1 MTNNKIHVIFTKGLI
16 ASGKSTWAKQF
27 VKDNQSYKRVSRD
40 DLRHMLSSYTFDN
53 ENEKIVTALCD
64 KTIGTLIDQGFNL
77 VIDQM
82 NLNEKR
88 LHQDMKFI
96 EECCKFDNKQVEFE
110 IKEFPITLGEALTRD
125 AARQFP
131 IGASVIK
138 RTWRNYEIEL
148 KKMIDRNKPKLL
160 PVSGLPSCIIVDI
173 DGTLA
178 NSVHRKIFDETAYGT
193 DMVILPVRTVLR
205 SLKRETGYTILLFS
219 GREDKGVAKENTER
233 WLFDNNVPYDE
244 LFMRKEGDHR
254 NDTIV
259 KREMFEE
266 HVREKGNVM
275 FVIDDRPSVV
285 QMWVDLGLFVFNVNQ
300 DPYCKND
307 F

>member
-1 MTNNKIHVIFTKGLI
+1 MTKKVILPRGLQ
-16 ASGKSTWAKQF
+16 ASGKTTWAKQF
-27 VKDNQSYKRVSRD
+27 IKDNPDYIRLSRD
-40 DLRHMLSSYTFDN
+40 DFRHMLDGYTYSKAT
-53 ENEKIVTALCD
+53 EKIVTDMMQTCIITAI
-64 KTIGTLIDQGFNL
+64 KTGKNLILDET
-77 VIDQM
+77 
-82 NLNEKR
+82 NLNKKFLDEKI
-88 LHQDMKFI
+88 DMFI
-96 EECCKFDNKQVEFE
+96 RNGYEIE
-110 IKEFPITLGEALTRD
+110 IKDFPITIGEALTRD

-148 KKMIDRNKPKLL
+148 KEMIDRNKPKLL

-266 HVREKGNVM
+266 HVREKYNAM

-300 DPYCKND
+300 DPMCKNP